1 MTVESEAQAVAGE
14 SYRFLTEVSA
24 PWTGRLKLALA
35 LLAVML
41 IAAGGAWLGYKLT
54 PHSVPEVVTAAP
66 AQTQVDGSQVVQRA
80 PDAHPRPP
88 PHVLPK
94 GAVEE
99 RRDTFVAAPAAGASS
114 VQIDLSL
121 VRMPDNGRRV
131 VASSP
136 DGTIVSAL
144 DVPIE
149 PGLVPPTP
157 RPWAAGLSYGT
168 DRAVGI
174 WLERDVGRL
183 RLGVE
188 VAKGA
193 GAPRAEVRVGVSF

>member
-1 MTVESEAQAVAGE
+1 MITAALTAFAGLSLRTKLESAAVVAAIAGAGLWWIT
-14 SYRFLTEVSA
+14 RPPA
-24 PWTGRLKLALA
+24 P
-35 LLAVML
+35 
-41 IAAGGAWLGYKLT
+41 
-54 PHSVPEVVTAAP
+54 VPEVVTPAP
-66 AQTQVDGSQVVQRA
+66 AVVQADHSVVVERA
-80 PDAHPRPP
+80 PDAHPKPP
-88 PHVLPK
+88 PHMLPK

-149 PGLVPPTP
+149 PGLVPPP
-157 RPWAAGLSYGT
+157 LKWAAGMSFDT
-168 DRAVGI
+168 RHAVGI
-174 WLERDVGRL
+174 WVDRDVGRL
-183 RLGVE
+183 VVGGALSRLPDGKTE
-188 VAKGA
+188 AQ
-193 GAPRAEVRVGVSF
+193 VRVGVRF